1 MFFVQSAWSVAR
13 IQVKLLTDRTFFPLL
28 LKLRESEIWDIAL
41 RAKSLTLGRI
51 QTSLVL
57 LSLIWDIRGLFS
69 LIIMYTFKIK
79 DYNDNKNN

>member
-13 IQVKLLTDRTFFPLL
+13 IQAKLLTDRTFFPLP

-57 LSLIWDIRGLFS
+57 LSLIWDIRDLFS
-69 LIIMYTFKIK
+69 LIIYVHLQ
-79 DYNDNKNN
+79 N